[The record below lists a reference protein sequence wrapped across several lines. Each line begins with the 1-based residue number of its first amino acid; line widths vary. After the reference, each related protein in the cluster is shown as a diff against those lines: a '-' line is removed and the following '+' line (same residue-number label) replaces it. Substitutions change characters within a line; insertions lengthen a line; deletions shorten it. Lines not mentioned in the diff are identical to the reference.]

1 MPTWKEKL
9 HPKRFDG
16 MSGKMA
22 AIVGYILDEA
32 LTNPAINELVVTSD
46 GFVLAQ
52 HDGDVGDNDFMGSGI
67 GPASKLE
74 ESSRYCGSYA
84 RRAHRS
90 GSRLPVTHTFVQGCS
105 KVRRNGTNVFSVS
118 NPWSWQ

>member
-52 HDGDVGDNDFMGSGI
+52 HDGDVGDNDFMGQESDLLRNWKNLLDTAGLT
-67 GPASKLE
+67 PE
-74 ESSRYCGSYA
+74 ERTEAEAAYQSHIHSFK
-84 RRAHRS
+84 
-90 GSRLPVTHTFVQGCS
+90 V
-105 KVRRNGTNVFSVS
+105 VRR
-118 NPWSWQ
+118 